1 MINSRRTITAT
12 AVSLKEAAEAFLARR
27 DLDGDTIRSYA
38 QTIRWLL
45 REFGGDVPLHRMTA
59 ERIAVVFTAAWDE
72 AAARTWNRHRAALR
86 SLTIWAVRRGWD
98 MGDLA
103 ACIERRPEPRGRTRV
118 IDRQIIAD
126 LLERRE
132 VPPRERVLWRLLY
145 ESAARADLVLSLDVE
160 DLDLADNRGRVTKDG
175 VERWVRWQSGTTHRL
190 SDLVAGRRRGPVF
203 LTDRRP
209 APARMPE
216 AGDLCPVTGRG
227 RLSYERAQY
236 LFKQATRRIDP
247 EGQGYTLHQ
256 LRHSRLTH
264 LGEDGWTGP
273 MLMALSGHDDIRSL
287 AGYVDPR
294 LPHDPAAE
302 EDATVRGRLGP
313 AL

>member
-1 MINSRRTITAT
+1 MIDSAKTITGA
-12 AVSLKEAAEAFLARR
+12 AVSLKDAAEAFLGRR

-45 REFGGDVPLHRMTA
+45 REFGEDVPLQWMTA

-86 SLTIWAVRRGWD
+86 SLTVWAVRRGWYT
-98 MGDLA
+98 GDLA

-118 IDRQIIAD
+118 IDRRIIAA
-126 LLERRE
+126 LLENGD
-132 VPPRERVLWRLLY
+132 VPQRERVLWRLLY

-160 DLDLADNRGRVTKDG
+160 DLDLAGNRGRVTKDG
-175 VERWVRWQSGTTHRL
+175 VERWLRWQSGTTHRL
-190 SDLVAGRRRGPVF
+190 AELVEGRARGPVF

-209 APARMPE
+209 APARMPDP
-216 AGDLCPVTGRG
+216 GDLCPVTGRG
-227 RLSYERAQY
+227 RLSYERAEY
-236 LFKQATRRIDP
+236 LFKQVTKRIDP
-247 EGQGYTLHQ
+247 EGHGYTLHQ

-273 MLMALSGHDDIRSL
+273 MLMALSGHDDVRSL

-294 LPHDPAAE
+294 PPADPAW
-302 EDATVRGRLGP
+302 EDGTERGRHGL